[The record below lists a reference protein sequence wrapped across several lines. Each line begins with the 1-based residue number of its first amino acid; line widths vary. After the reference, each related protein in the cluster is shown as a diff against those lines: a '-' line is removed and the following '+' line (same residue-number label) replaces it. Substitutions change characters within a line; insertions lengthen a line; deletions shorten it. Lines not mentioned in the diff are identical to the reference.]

1 MHQVAIICINLFQ
14 LRELHHDNLNQ
25 FVGANLEPENC
36 YVLTMYC
43 PKGSLQVIVSPLQ
56 SKRQKITLVITGK
69 KNYVDVLIKF
79 NYKSKK

>member
-56 SKRQKITLVITGK
+56 SKHQKKTLLIAEKETCAC
-69 KNYVDVLIKF
+69 VLT
-79 NYKSKK
+79 

>member
-1 MHQVAIICINLFQ
+1 MHQIADICINIFQ

-43 PKGSLQVIVSPLQ
+43 PKGSLQVIGIPLQ
-56 SKRQKITLVITGK
+56 SKHQNITLIIAEQETCRC
-69 KNYVDVLIKF
+69 VLT
-79 NYKSKK
+79 

>member
-1 MHQVAIICINLFQ
+1 MHQISDICINLFQ

-43 PKGSLQVIVSPLQ
+43 SKGSLQVIVKVPYNQ
-56 SKRQKITLVITGK
+56 S
-69 KNYVDVLIKF
+69 IKQ
-79 NYKSKK
+79 